1 MSLWAP
7 SSDVVETRSE
17 EGEEEEEEYRA
28 IDMVSSCVDAGALPS
43 LEEDDDD
50 EPDDLVLESCEEV
63 ERSLGLSGMEN
74 KSDDEEDE
82 EEGRWAERSEDVDEK
97 EDEKDVGGLPSCDL
111 WRDRPAPL
119 VSEEDEKGWD

>member
-17 EGEEEEEEYRA
+17 EGEEEEEEERA
-28 IDMVSSCVDAGALPS
+28 TDMVSSCV
-43 LEEDDDD
+43 DD

-74 KSDDEEDE
+74 ESEDEEDE
-82 EEGRWAERSEDVDEK
+82 EEGRWAERSDEVDEK
-97 EDEKDVGGLPSCDL
+97 EDEKDVGGLPSWVL
-111 WRDRPAPL
+111 WRDRPVPL
-119 VSEEDEKGWD
+119 ASEEDEKI